1 MSIYSS
7 ILSSQMK
14 RSTFQPKQQGAA
26 VSSPP
31 KGLEKRLSSSEF
43 PLSFQSPMS
52 AILPCEYEPIAVSR
66 RSLHMS
72 NWTVCGASGATGFG
86 HSLQQLTIYLLSSKS
101 SSPQRNQE

>member
-7 ILSSQMK
+7 FLSSQMK
-14 RSTFQPKQQGAA
+14 LSSFRPQKQGAA
-26 VSSPP
+26 VSNPP

-43 PLSFQSPMS
+43 PLSFQSRIS
-52 AILPCEYEPIAVSR
+52 AILPCEYEPIAMSR

-72 NWTVCGASGATGFG
+72 NWIVCSAIGVIGSAR
-86 HSLQQLTIYLLSSKS
+86 SLQQLTIYLRSSKS

>member
-1 MSIYSS
+1 
-7 ILSSQMK
+7 MK
-14 RSTFQPKQQGAA
+14 RNLLRRQYQGVA
-26 VSSPP
+26 VSLGAVASAKAASPP

-52 AILPCEYEPIAVSR
+52 AILACEYEPIAMSR

-72 NWTVCGASGATGFG
+72 NWIVCDAIGVIGLAL
-86 HSLQQLTIYLLSSKS
+86 SLQQLTIYFLSSKS